1 MALMKFCDTNEYSI
15 TIKDYKVVSYEVI
28 GINTHPYE
36 HEKELIDLENVYF
49 DIYIYIYNF
58 TSPNGRVHNLEFTNV
73 KADLFSKNEK
83 QFLVS

>member
-49 DIYIYIYNF
+49 DIYI
-58 TSPNGRVHNLEFTNV
+58 
-73 KADLFSKNEK
+73 
-83 QFLVS
+83 